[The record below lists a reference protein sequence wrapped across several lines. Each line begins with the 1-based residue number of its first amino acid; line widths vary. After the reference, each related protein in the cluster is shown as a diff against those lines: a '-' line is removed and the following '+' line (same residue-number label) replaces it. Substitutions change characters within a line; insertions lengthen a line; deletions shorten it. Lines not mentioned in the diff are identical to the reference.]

1 LYQYTRQVQK
11 VSSKFIEMEFD
22 EWCDTYKPITNHLDS
37 NASFD
42 GAMFETYGDEVEF
55 VKQQPEN
62 HIWMYGDG
70 DDGGSYVW
78 NGWHFINRIG
88 YFITEVPCPP
98 DTTIQVRVSHNWFY
112 CENCSAEFE
121 DPDNLIRDAFDE
133 HDLEKCTQCAT
144 IEELTLVGLE
154 PANANV

>member
-1 LYQYTRQVQK
+1 

>member
-1 LYQYTRQVQK
+1 M
-11 VSSKFIEMEFD
+11 SSKFIEMEFD